1 MLQRFY
7 SSVLITLLLTS
18 CQTVPSISTKPSLAP
33 ITITYILDDQTN
45 QTQTTAATVREFL
58 DGQNL
63 ALYSADI
70 IAPEPSTPLAD
81 GSTVRVTR
89 SKLVK
94 VKVGDKT
101 YTGRSAQSEPA
112 QILRELG
119 FTPTGMD
126 IIELKENNTIVL
138 RRVSEVM
145 EFTSQMIPYKL
156 EYERSD
162 ALNPGDQKVLKAGV
176 PGLSLGRKR
185 IALVD
190 GEELR
195 TLTQPITK
203 VSDPITQVVQVSS
216 SMSIGTIDIGNKKV
230 NYWKA
235 VEMYTTSYSP
245 CGSGT
250 PTCSYGTASG
260 MKVAYGVVAVIPS
273 LFNALAGTQV
283 YIPGYGIGVIGDVG
297 GGFPDGRAWIDLGY
311 SDADYQGWYGFHT
324 VYFLGDAPA
333 YDPFGY

>member
-1 MLQRFY
+1 MLQKFC
-7 SSVLITLLLTS
+7 SLALITLILTS
-18 CQTVPSISTKPSLAP
+18 CQAVPSVSTKQSP
-33 ITITYILDDQTN
+33 ITITYILDGQPS
-45 QTQTTAATVREFL
+45 QTQTTATTVREFL

-81 GSTVRVTR
+81 SSTIRITR
-89 SKLVK
+89 SKPVK
-94 VKVGDKT
+94 VKVDDKT

-119 FTPTGMD
+119 FAPTGID
-126 IIELKENNTIVL
+126 IIEVKENDTIVL
-138 RRVSEVM
+138 HRVSEVM
-145 EFTSQMIPYKL
+145 EFTSQALPYKV

-162 ALNPGDQKVLKAGV
+162 ALAAGEQKVLQAGV

-185 IALVD
+185 QAFMD
-190 GEELR
+190 GEVIR
-195 TLTQPITK
+195 TLTQPQTK
-203 VSDPITQVVQVSS
+203 VSEPVNQLVQVST
-216 SMSIGTIDIGNKKV
+216 SMAIGTIEIGNKKV

-250 PTCSYGTASG
+250 ATCSYGTASG

-297 GGFPDGRAWIDLGY
+297 GGFPDGRPWIDLGY